1 MDNENNDVMY
11 LIVMITNTSDQHPND
26 HSFED
31 FMKMTDEQMTEWM
44 DGQTTEPVAIYSDFE
59 TAARW
64 MDELA
69 DQIEGTADEGNVWF
83 DIIGMPIYEEPPQ
96 LLLDLRAEQ
105 ELLRNTVQDILIRLM
120 REDLV
125 DQLIGED
132 GKFYYEITEKGVEKL
147 KDMPPEIKFML
158 DKKRPKKDD
167 DDCDDNIP
175 F

>member
-1 MDNENNDVMY
+1 MDNDNVMY
-11 LIVMITNTSDQHPND
+11 LIVMITSASEHPKSN
-26 HSFED
+26 FED
-31 FMKMTDEQMTEWM
+31 LMKMTDDQLAEWM
-44 DGQTTEPVAIYSDFE
+44 DGHTTEPVAIYSDFE

-69 DQIEGTADEGNVWF
+69 DQISETSDEGSVWF
-83 DIIGMPIYEEPPQ
+83 DIIGMPIDEEPPQ

-105 ELLRNTVQDILIRLM
+105 ELLRNTIQDILIRLM

-158 DKKRPKKDD
+158 DKKRPEKDEED
-167 DDCDDNIP
+167 LD
-175 F
+175 FE

>member
-1 MDNENNDVMY
+1 MDNDNVMY
-11 LIVMITNTSDQHPND
+11 LIVMITNNSDQHPNAT
-26 HSFED
+26 FED
-31 FMKMTDEQMTEWM
+31 FMKMTDEEMTEWM

-83 DIIGMPIYEEPPQ
+83 DIIGMPMDEEPPQ

-105 ELLRNTVQDILIRLM
+105 ELLRNTIQDILVRLM
-120 REDLV
+120 KQELV

-132 GKFYYEITEKGVEKL
+132 GKFYYEITDKGREKL
-147 KDMPPEIKFML
+147 KEMPPEIKFML
-158 DKKRPKKDD
+158 DKKRPKKDED
-167 DDCDDNIP
+167 DWDDGVP